1 MLHSALV
8 AALLLAA
15 PILPVGAASE
25 TTASG
30 AVPSRRERSPQFS
43 LEDVRGRTVRLSDFR
58 GKVVLVEFWATWCGP
73 CVRGLPVLADIAR
86 REGSDVVFLAI
97 NTDDSESKE
106 RVRDFLRERRLEITA
121 LLRGREVS
129 RLFGVG
135 PIPHTVVI
143 AKDGTIVATHV
154 GFHNENAVR
163 DRLAKDIA
171 IGRSRR

>member
-1 MLHSALV
+1 MLPSAVV
-8 AALLLAA
+8 AALLLVA
-15 PILPVGAASE
+15 PVLPGAAVSE
-25 TTASG
+25 PSASRTASE
-30 AVPSRRERSPQFS
+30 RRERAPQFS
-43 LEDVRGRTVRLSDFR
+43 LQDVRGRTVRLSDFR

-86 REGSDVVFLAI
+86 REGSDVVFLAV

-106 RVRDFLRERRLEITA
+106 RVRDFLRERKLDITA

-129 RLFGVG
+129 RSFGVG

-171 IGRSRR
+171 IARSRR